1 MPNLILDLDWLD
13 AQCQLFEDNWTAE
26 RSGPA
31 AVIAFALELLR
42 PNDLRLPTLLEPLI
56 EVDVERVWMEWRTK
70 VSKQAH
76 DYSATEWLD
85 QLLAVPKLVDYLAAI
100 SSQSIDFSITESLL
114 RTEHRARQEWGDAP
128 RWDVAISPWPNLSK
142 LPVKP
147 ARHRVEIQSKE
158 FPLPR
163 VFDLCGST
171 EFGRQRTTDDHSGV
185 IVHDE
190 CASRVIVAHRADSTI
205 SRRQFRVQIL
215 SSNHVILTNL
225 SQTNPL
231 PINAT
236 TTLAFEDASVIQ
248 LPFALRFQDLSLR
261 FT

>member
-13 AQCQLFEDNWTAE
+13 AQCQLYEDNWTE
-26 RSGPA
+26 RSGPT

-42 PNDLRLPTLLEPLI
+42 PTDLRLPTLLEPLI

-70 VSKQAH
+70 VSKQAQDH
-76 DYSATEWLD
+76 SAAEWLD

-114 RTEHRARQEWGDAP
+114 RTEYRARQEWGDAP
-128 RWDVAISPWPNLSK
+128 RWGNAVLPWQNLSK
-142 LPVKP
+142 LSDKP

-158 FPLPR
+158 FPAPR

-190 CASRVIVAHRADSTI
+190 CASRVIVAHRADATI

-236 TTLAFEDASVIQ
+236 TTLSFEDASVIQ

>member
-13 AQCQLFEDNWTAE
+13 AQCQLYEGNWTAE

-31 AVIAFALELLR
+31 AVIAFAFELLQ
-42 PNDLRLPTLLEPLI
+42 PDDLRLPPLLAPLI

-70 VSKQAH
+70 VSKRAQNH
-76 DYSATEWLD
+76 SASEWLD
-85 QLLAVPKLVDYLAAI
+85 QLSAVPKLVDYLAAI
-100 SSQSIDFSITESLL
+100 SSQSVDFSITELL
-114 RTEHRARQEWGDAP
+114 LQTEYRARQEWGDAP
-128 RWDVAISPWPNLSK
+128 RWDIAASPWPNFSK

-147 ARHRVEIQSKE
+147 ARHRVEVQSKE
-158 FPLPR
+158 FPFPR

-171 EFGRQRTTDDHSGV
+171 EFGRQRTTDDQSGV
-185 IVHDE
+185 IVHDK
-190 CASRVIVAHRADSTI
+190 CSSRVIVAHRADATI

-231 PINAT
+231 PFNAT

-248 LPFALRFQDLSLR
+248 LPFSLRFQDLSLR